1 MLLESALETWRA
13 GGFVM
18 PPLAVATL
26 VLWWTLGM
34 RFARLRRGSSG
45 TLRSLLVQAEAG
57 SLEPSGVVDG
67 ALVEGVALAKAH
79 PAQVRP
85 RVQWMIQGLREELSR
100 GSRTI
105 AILVGVAPLA
115 GLLGT
120 VTGMIETFDFL
131 ATMTLFSRS
140 GGIAG
145 GVSQALVSTQ
155 AGLVVAVPGVIAGRL
170 LAMKQERLEVE
181 IDEVEEL
188 LSARFGHEEA
198 A

>member
-1 MLLESALETWRA
+1 MLEHALEVWKA

-18 PPLAVATL
+18 PPLAIATL
-26 VLWWTLGM
+26 ILWWTLGK
-34 RFARLRRGSSG
+34 RLALLRRGQSG
-45 TLRSLLVQAEAG
+45 ALRTLLAQAEAG
-57 SLEPSGVVDG
+57 KLQPTGVVDQ
-67 ALVEGVALAKAH
+67 ALLEGFTTAQAH
-79 PAQVRP
+79 PTQVRP
-85 RVQWMIQGLREELSR
+85 RVQLVMDQARERLKA
-100 GSRTI
+100 GSKTI
-105 AILVGVAPLA
+105 VLIVAIAPLA

-155 AGLVVAVPGVIAGRL
+155 AGLAVAIPGVIAGRL
-170 LAMKQERLEVE
+170 LAMKQDRLELE

-188 LSARFGHEEA
+188 LAAHMSHREA

>member
-1 MLLESALETWRA
+1 MLEHALEVWKS

-18 PPLAVATL
+18 PPLAIATL
-26 VLWWTLGM
+26 ILWWTLGK
-34 RFARLRRGSSG
+34 RLALLRRGQSG
-45 TLRSLLVQAEAG
+45 PLRALLNQAEMG
-57 SLEPSGVVDG
+57 KLQPSGVVDQ
-67 ALVEGVALAKAH
+67 ALADGLAVAQAH
-79 PAQVRP
+79 PTQVRA
-85 RVQWMIQGLREELSR
+85 RVQLVLDDARQSLKN

-105 AILVGVAPLA
+105 VLIVAIAPLA

-155 AGLVVAVPGVIAGRL
+155 AGLAVAIPGVIAGRL
-170 LAMKQERLEVE
+170 LAMKQDRLELE

-188 LSARFGHEEA
+188 LAVHMSHRA
-198 A
+198 AA

>member
-1 MLLESALETWRA
+1 MLEHALEVWKA

-18 PPLAVATL
+18 PPLAIATL
-26 VLWWTLGM
+26 ILWWTLGQ
-34 RFARLRRGSSG
+34 RLALLRRGAG
-45 TLRSLLVQAEAG
+45 GPLRALLAQAEAG
-57 SLEPSGVVDG
+57 KLAPSGMVDQALVDG
-67 ALVEGVALAKAH
+67 LAAAQAF
-79 PAQVRP
+79 PTQVRP
-85 RVQWMIQGLREELSR
+85 RVQLVMDQARQRLRT
-100 GSRTI
+100 GSKTI
-105 AILVGVAPLA
+105 TLIVAIAPLA

-155 AGLVVAVPGVIAGRL
+155 AGLAVAIPGVIAGRL
-170 LAMKQERLEVE
+170 LAMKQDRLELE

-188 LSARFGHEEA
+188 LAAHMSHREA

>member
-1 MLLESALETWRA
+1 MLEHALEVWNA

-18 PPLAVATL
+18 PPLAIATL
-26 VLWWTLGM
+26 ILWWTLGK
-34 RFARLRRGSSG
+34 RLALLRRGQGGS
-45 TLRSLLVQAEAG
+45 LRALLAQAEAG
-57 SLEPSGVVDG
+57 SLQPTGVVDQ
-67 ALVEGVALAKAH
+67 ALLEGFTAARAH
-79 PAQVRP
+79 PTQVRP
-85 RVQWMIQGLREELSR
+85 RVQLVMDQARQRLQA
-100 GSRTI
+100 GSKTI
-105 AILVGVAPLA
+105 TLIVAIAPLA

-155 AGLVVAVPGVIAGRL
+155 AGLAVAIPGVIAGRL
-170 LAMKQERLEVE
+170 LAMKQDRLELE
-181 IDEVEEL
+181 IDEAEEL
-188 LSARFGHEEA
+188 LAAHLSHREA

>member
-1 MLLESALETWRA
+1 MLEHALEVWKA

-18 PPLAVATL
+18 PPLAIATL
-26 VLWWTLGM
+26 ILWWTLGK
-34 RFARLRRGSSG
+34 RLALLRRGRSG
-45 TLRSLLVQAEAG
+45 ALRTLLASAEAG
-57 SLEPSGVVDG
+57 TLQPSGVVDQ
-67 ALVEGVALAKAH
+67 ALAEGVAAAQAH
-79 PAQVRP
+79 PTQVRP
-85 RVQWMIQGLREELSR
+85 RVQLVIDQARQRLQA
-100 GSRTI
+100 GSKTI
-105 AILVGVAPLA
+105 TLIVAIAPLA

-155 AGLVVAVPGVIAGRL
+155 AGLAVAIPGVIAGRL
-170 LAMKQERLEVE
+170 LAMKQDRLELE

-188 LSARFGHEEA
+188 LAAHMSHREA